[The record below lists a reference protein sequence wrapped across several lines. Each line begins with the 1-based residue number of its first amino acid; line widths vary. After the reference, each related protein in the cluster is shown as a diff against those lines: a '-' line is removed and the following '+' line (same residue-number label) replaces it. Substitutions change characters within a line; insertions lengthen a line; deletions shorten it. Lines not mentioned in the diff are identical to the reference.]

1 MAQLILGMIL
11 GIGVGFA
18 LGRRQSTQA
27 ATPPVA
33 SSVVAAPL
41 RPAATAVVA
50 PAAPATPTSS
60 LATGPRAPNP
70 KAAKLGLTERDFQPS
85 DDILERM
92 QQAWDLGVSL
102 DELDDALAARATPD
116 PPQVP
121 TADPLSDDERLARVA
136 ARLADPGPG
145 EETGMPGKE
154 TGTPDEPAPL
164 AAPSAGTVTEALAQL
179 EVEGYGEDL
188 RLDGGHV
195 SCNTCGAVHPTD
207 RVEVDRVL
215 RFEGPS
221 DPADEAIVLGL
232 RCPEC
237 GAKGSMVS
245 AFGPDADPDLAE
257 AFVYLASRARHG

>member
-1 MAQLILGMIL
+1 MAQLILGMIF

-27 ATPPVA
+27 STPPVA
-33 SSVVAAPL
+33 TSVAAPL
-41 RPAATAVVA
+41 RPSATVVVA
-50 PAAPATPTSS
+50 PAAPATPTST

-70 KAAKLGLTERDFQPS
+70 KAAKVGLTERDFQPS

-102 DELDDALAARATPD
+102 DELDDVLAARPNPD
-116 PPQVP
+116 LPPVP
-121 TADPLSDDERLARVA
+121 TADRLSDDDRLSRVA
-136 ARLADPGPG
+136 ARLAGAPPG
-145 EETGMPGKE
+145 EADPTPGKE
-154 TGTPDEPAPL
+154 TTMPDEPAPL

-179 EVEGYGEDL
+179 DTEGYGDDL

-195 SCNTCGAVHPTD
+195 SCNTCGAVHPTESI
-207 RVEVDRVL
+207 EVDRVL

>member
-1 MAQLILGMIL
+1 MAQLILGMIF

-27 ATPPVA
+27 STPPVA
-33 SSVVAAPL
+33 TSVAAPL
-41 RPAATAVVA
+41 RPSATVVVA
-50 PAAPATPTSS
+50 PAAPVTPTST

-70 KAAKLGLTERDFQPS
+70 KAAKAGLTERDFQPS

-102 DELDDALAARATPD
+102 DELDDVLAARANPD
-116 PPQVP
+116 LPPVP
-121 TADPLSDDERLARVA
+121 TADRLSDEERLSRGA
-136 ARLADPGPG
+136 ARLAGAPPG
-145 EETGMPGKE
+145 EETTML
-154 TGTPDEPAPL
+154 DEPAPL
-164 AAPSAGTVTEALAQL
+164 AVPSAGTVTEALAQL
-179 EVEGYGEDL
+179 EAEGYGDDL
-188 RLDGGHV
+188 RLDGVHV
-195 SCNTCGAVHPTD
+195 SCNTCGAVHPTES
-207 RVEVDRVL
+207 VEVDRVL